1 MTKDNQ
7 VGEGH
12 SLVSTNIKYQTRV
25 MDDGRLVEK
34 ILDRALCDDG
44 RILILRQ
51 TKFGQIQLKLVTL
64 N

>member
-25 MDDGRLVEK
+25 MDDGRLVEE